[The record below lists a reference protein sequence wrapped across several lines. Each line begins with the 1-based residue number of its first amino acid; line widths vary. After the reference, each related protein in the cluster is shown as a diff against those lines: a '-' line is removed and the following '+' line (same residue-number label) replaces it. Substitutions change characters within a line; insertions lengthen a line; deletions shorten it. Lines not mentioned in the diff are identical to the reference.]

1 MLTNNKSRISTTI
14 VRRSIFRNFLK
25 PLFVLI
31 FSNYSFDLGKKIT
44 FVKIFTFDFLR
55 STVKYKSKFAP
66 FMHSEEVFILAI
78 ESSCDDTAAAVLRN
92 DVVLSNVVARQ
103 SIHEEYGGVVPELAS
118 RAHQQNIVPVIDV
131 ALKKA
136 NITKNQLSAIAFTQ
150 GPGLM
155 GSLLVGS
162 SFAKSL
168 AMALNI
174 PLIAVNHMHAHI
186 LAHFIDEE
194 GFDKPEFPF
203 LALTISGG
211 HTQIV
216 KVNDFFNMEIIGETT
231 DDAVGEA
238 FDKTAKILGF
248 PYPGGPLIDQYAKD
262 GNPKKFAFTKP
273 RIPGLNFS
281 FSGLKTQILYFVQK
295 NVLEN
300 PNFIEENKADICA
313 SVQHTI
319 IEILMDKLKLAV
331 AETGIRQIAIGGGVS
346 ANTGIRQTL
355 KDAENKYGWKTFVPK
370 FEYTTDNAAM
380 IGIVGYQKYLHDKFS
395 DANVVSKARIEF

>member
-1 MLTNNKSRISTTI
+1 MLHN
-14 VRRSIFRNFLK
+14 
-25 PLFVLI
+25 
-31 FSNYSFDLGKKIT
+31 D
-44 FVKIFTFDFLR
+44 
-55 STVKYKSKFAP
+55 
-66 FMHSEEVFILAI
+66 VFILAI

-92 DVVLSNVVARQ
+92 NKVLSNVVAGQ
-103 SIHEEYGGVVPELAS
+103 KIHEEYGGVVPELAS
-118 RAHQQNIVPVIDV
+118 RAHQQNIVPVVDM
-131 ALKKA
+131 ALKRA
-136 NITKNQLSAIAFTQ
+136 NVNKNQLSAIAFTQ

-155 GSLLVGS
+155 GSLLVGT

-168 AMALNI
+168 SLSLDI

-216 KVNDFFNMEIIGETT
+216 KVNSFFNMEIIGETT

-238 FDKTAKILGF
+238 FDKSAKIMGL
-248 PYPGGPLIDQYAKD
+248 PYPGGPLIDKFAKE
-262 GNPKKFAFTKP
+262 GNPKKYQFTKP
-273 RIPGLNFS
+273 KVDGLNFS
-281 FSGLKTQILYFVQK
+281 FSGLKTQILYFIQR

-313 SVQHTI
+313 SIQHTI
-319 IEILMDKLKLAV
+319 IEILMEKLKMAV
-331 AETGIRQIAIGGGVS
+331 AETGITQIAIGGGVS
-346 ANTGIRQTL
+346 ANSGIRETL
-355 KDAENKYGWKTFVPK
+355 KNAEGKYGWKTFIPK

-380 IGIVGYQKYLHDKFS
+380 IGIVGYQKYLENRFN
-395 DANVVSKARIEF
+395 DASIVSKARIEF

>member
-1 MLTNNKSRISTTI
+1 
-14 VRRSIFRNFLK
+14 
-25 PLFVLI
+25 
-31 FSNYSFDLGKKIT
+31 LGKKIT
-44 FVKIFTFDFLR
+44 FAKIFTFDFIR
-55 STVKYKSKFAP
+55 SSVKYKSKIAP
-66 FMHSEEVFILAI
+66 FMHLEEVFILAI
-78 ESSCDDTAAAVLRN
+78 ESSCDDTAAAVLKN
-92 DVVLSNVVARQ
+92 NAVLSNVVARQ

-136 NITKNQLSAIAFTQ
+136 NVKLNQLSAIAFTQ

-155 GSLLVGS
+155 GSLLVGA

-168 AMALNI
+168 ALALDI

-194 GFDKPEFPF
+194 GFDKPTFPF

-216 KVNDFFNMEIIGETT
+216 KVNDFFNMKIIGETT

-248 PYPGGPLIDQYAKD
+248 PYPGGPLIDQFAKE
-262 GNPKKFAFTKP
+262 GNPKKYPFTKP
-273 RIPGLNFS
+273 KVPNLDFS

-313 SVQHTI
+313 SVQQTI

-331 AETGIRQIAIGGGVS
+331 AETGINQIAIGGGVS
-346 ANTGIRQTL
+346 ANSGIRQTL
-355 KDAENKYGWKTFVPK
+355 REAEKKYGWKTFVPK